1 MSANRVNVLQKI
13 AGSVFLATILI
24 VSILLHRAHASNGVY
39 SSNHAYA
46 TDTYA
51 TAFNDVRVNVS
62 TPPGYYTGYGNCKA
76 WIDDESAESR
86 GTIWAKVISSGWDG
100 SYVTSERSVSVSG
113 NRQVTSGATA
123 SGSF

>member
-1 MSANRVNVLQKI
+1 MNLQKI
-13 AGSVFLATILI
+13 AGIVFLTVIFIAG
-24 VSILLHRAHASNGVY
+24 ILLYRAHASNGVY
-39 SSNHAYA
+39 SSNHSYA
-46 TDTYA
+46 NDTYA
-51 TAFNDVRVNVS
+51 TAFNDVRVNAS

-100 SYVTSERSVSVSG
+100 RYVTGERSVSVYG
-113 NRQVTSGATA
+113 NRQVSSGATA